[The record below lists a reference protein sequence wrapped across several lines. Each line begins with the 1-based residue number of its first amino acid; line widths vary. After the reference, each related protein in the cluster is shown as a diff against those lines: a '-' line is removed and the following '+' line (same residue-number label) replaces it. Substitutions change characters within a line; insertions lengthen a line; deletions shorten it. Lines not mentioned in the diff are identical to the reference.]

1 MSRKPDGL
9 IGRQVAGHRLTALL
23 GVGGMAK
30 VYRAQDLELG
40 REVAIKLVSGPQ
52 ASDAAYVERFHN
64 EAVRIAA
71 LTHPN
76 IVPIYQYGED
86 HGALFLVMPVLAESL
101 RERLDREHVLPFGQA
116 VQIVTQIAAA
126 LQWAHSQGI
135 VHRDVKPENILL
147 DKTGAALLTDFGIAR
162 EVEALRQKG
171 AKRTLSPSG
180 LPVGTPEY
188 MAPEQLQA
196 HTVDH
201 RADVYALGAVLY
213 ELITGTT
220 PHAAA
225 TPYAVA
231 VRVLTESL
239 TPPTQHNPHIPPEM
253 EQVVLRALA
262 KSPEDRYQDMASFA
276 EALATATS
284 ASHSTPVATTAF
296 HVTTV
301 PPGTLGPLASLSQ
314 LPTEPFEPLRRKRSA
329 TGIWQHSQFY
339 SYRWL
344 IASAVVALLL
354 LSGAGLFLLTHLQPS
369 PNVAT
374 HLITV
379 QTATNTVPASS
390 FNSPVPSTT
399 TGVTS
404 PERTATAQASAT
416 PRPVSTPTSGPGT
429 PTPTSGPGTP
439 TPTVTPISATS
450 LHLSPAT
457 QIILSKQSHSCSG
470 SQTITNHNP
479 FPVSWQWTGT
489 SPQVS
494 NLQFQLTGSGWFPGL
509 PFGTLSSNSS
519 TTLSFTL
526 DCSGGQSSA
535 VSMSDD
541 QGFSYS
547 FSLLG

>member
-1 MSRKPDGL
+1 
-9 IGRQVAGHRLTALL
+9 
-23 GVGGMAK
+23 MAK

-52 ASDAAYVERFHN
+52 YSDEAYVQRFRN

-76 IVPIYQYGED
+76 IVPIYQFGED

-101 RERLDREHVLPFGQA
+101 RERLDREHALPFGQA
-116 VQIVTQIAAA
+116 VKIVTQIAAA

-147 DKTGAALLTDFGIAR
+147 DKAGVALLSDFGIAR
-162 EVEALRQKG
+162 EAEALRQKG

-231 VRVLTESL
+231 VRVLTEPL
-239 TPPTQHNPHIPPEM
+239 TPPTQHNPHIPPEL
-253 EQVVLRALA
+253 ERVVLRALA
-262 KSPEDRYQDMASFA
+262 MSPGDRYQDMASFA
-276 EALATATS
+276 EAL
-284 ASHSTPVATTAF
+284 
-296 HVTTV
+296 TV
-301 PPGTLGPLASLSQ
+301 PGTTPSLFHITTPPRPSSSEHSAPLQELQTS
-314 LPTEPFEPLRRKRSA
+314 PTAPSRSKGLV

-344 IASAVVALLL
+344 IASALVALLL
-354 LSGAGLFLLTHLQPS
+354 LSGTGILLLSRPHSSPNAATRQIILQPGTS
-369 PNVAT
+369 T
-374 HLITV
+374 I
-379 QTATNTVPASS
+379 PASY
-390 FNSPVPSTT
+390 NTPVPSTA

-404 PERTATAQASAT
+404 PKQTATAQASAT
-416 PRPVSTPTSGPGT
+416 PPPVTSPTPAPS
-429 PTPTSGPGTP
+429 TPTSGPGTP
-439 TPTVTPISATS
+439 TPTVTPLSATP
-450 LHLSPAT
+450 LNLSPAT
-457 QIILSKQSHSCSG
+457 QITMFKQSRTCTG
-470 SQTITNHNP
+470 QQTITNSNP
-479 FPVSWQWTGT
+479 LSVIWQWTT
-489 SPQVS
+489 ISPQVT
-494 NLQFQLTGSGWFPGL
+494 NLQFQLSGSGWTSGL
-509 PFGTLSSNSS
+509 PFGTLSGDSS
-519 TTLSFTL
+519 TTLSITL
-526 DCSGGQSSA
+526 DCTGGQSDA
-535 VSMSDD
+535 VSMSDN
-541 QGFSYS
+541 QGHSYS
-547 FSLLG
+547 FSLLSL

>member
-1 MSRKPDGL
+1 MSQQSDSL
-9 IGRQVAGHRLTALL
+9 IGRQVAGYRLTALL

-52 ASDAAYVERFHN
+52 ASDAPYVQRFRN

-76 IVPIYQYGED
+76 IVPIYQFGED
-86 HGALFLVMPVLAESL
+86 NDALFLVMPVLAESL
-101 RERLDREHVLPFGQA
+101 RERLAREHALPFGQA

-147 DKTGAALLTDFGIAR
+147 DNAGVALLTDFGIAR

-196 HTVDH
+196 HSVDH
-201 RADVYALGAVLY
+201 RADIYALGAVLY
-213 ELITGTT
+213 EVIAGTT

-231 VRVLTESL
+231 VRVLTEPL
-239 TPPTQHNPHIPPEM
+239 TPPTQNNPHIPPEL

-262 KSPEDRYQDMASFA
+262 QRPEDRYQDMASFA
-276 EALATATS
+276 EALAAAAT
-284 ASHSTPVATTAF
+284 ASHITPVATIAS
-296 HVTTV
+296 HITTV
-301 PPGTLGPLASLSQ
+301 PPGTPEPFALLRQ
-314 LPTEPFEPLRRKRSA
+314 LQTEPIEPLRSKRFV
-329 TGIWQHSQFY
+329 TGNWQHSQFH

-344 IASAVVALLL
+344 IGSALVALLL
-354 LSGAGLFLLTHLQPS
+354 LGGAGLLLLSHLQPS
-369 PNVAT
+369 PNGAT
-374 HLITV
+374 HQIIL
-379 QTATNTVPASS
+379 QTGTSTIPASS
-390 FNSPVPSTT
+390 FNSPVPSTA

-404 PERTATAQASAT
+404 PKQTATAQASAT
-416 PRPVSTPTSGPGT
+416 PRTISTPTSGSGT
-429 PTPTSGPGTP
+429 PTPSVTPMSP
-439 TPTVTPISATS
+439 TP
-450 LHLSPAT
+450 LNLSPAT
-457 QIILSKQSHSCSG
+457 QITLSKQSHTCNG
-470 SQTITNHNP
+470 QQKITNNNP
-479 FPVSWQWTGT
+479 FPVSWQWTAT
-489 SPQVS
+489 SPQVT
-494 NLQFQLTGSGWFPGL
+494 NLQFQLSGSGWFPGL
-509 PFGTLSSNSS
+509 PFGTLSGNSS

-526 DCSGGQSSA
+526 DCAGGQSNA
-535 VSMSDD
+535 VSMTDN
-541 QGFSYS
+541 QGNSYS
-547 FSLLG
+547 FSLLS